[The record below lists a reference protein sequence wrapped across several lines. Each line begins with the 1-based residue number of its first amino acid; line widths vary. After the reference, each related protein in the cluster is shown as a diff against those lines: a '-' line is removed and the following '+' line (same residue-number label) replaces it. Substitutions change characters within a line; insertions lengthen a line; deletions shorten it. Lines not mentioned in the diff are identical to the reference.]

1 MLLINVPVIRL
12 VELLNIRNC
21 KFLNSNDFFSNGIA
35 KPFVKNKEKTMP
47 LTSERTYRVDLIY

>member
-21 KFLNSNDFFSNGIA
+21 KFLNSNDFFAKEIA

-47 LTSERTYRVDLIY
+47 LTSERT